1 MGLFDSYNPNPNP
14 APNPTPVPVSEGFN
28 HSSQG
33 LFAPA
38 VLVQPLASQPLV
50 APTSAQPAAPYASPS
65 QGNGQS
71 AKFQPPVALDSKTI
85 AQLGA
90 NEARQTAALT
100 AQVLEKVTAPELGG
114 DIATRLT
121 EVVAT
126 AKSFDFKSLQSKNQN
141 VFQRVMQWGKN
152 QREAALTTFKSLN
165 ARIDDAATAMA
176 GQLAQRQQ
184 LISHIDGQITQLKAS
199 HESLTQLLEQLTK
212 NYEAMH
218 RWYSQLDNSQF
229 QGLEAFNYA
238 EYGKTLLELHRKMAE
253 LDAYRNSLIQ
263 NMAILTSQK
272 DTAKALVEKT
282 NAALT
287 IGVSAWKQQ
296 FAIAW
301 ANASN
306 ASNAAAIQNVSNWVN
321 EMTLSNATTAKETAL
336 AATALANTTI
346 ISADTIEKAAT
357 LIADTFAQV
366 ADANRAGFAQREQ
379 DADRMRKA
387 NDEMIAKIRAAQQ
400 VPLISK

>member
-1 MGLFDSYNPNPNP
+1 
-14 APNPTPVPVSEGFN
+14 VPGSEGVN

-50 APTSAQPAAPYASPS
+50 VPTSAQPAAPSAPS
-65 QGNGQS
+65 LQGAAQS

-121 EVVAT
+121 EVVT
-126 AKSFDFKSLQSKNQN
+126 VAKSFDFKSLQSKNTN

-165 ARIDDAATAMA
+165 ARIDDAAAAMA

-212 NYEAMH
+212 NYQAMH
-218 RWYSQLDNSQF
+218 SWYSQLDSSQF

-321 EMTLSNATTAKETAL
+321 EMTISNATTAKETAL

-387 NDEMIAKIRAAQQ
+387 NEEMIAKIRAAQQ